1 MIFFFDDSGNSLKV
15 VPEKVYQGSNK
26 SNTIYFCMPTSVGQS
41 VHAQF
46 LLPTGEILA
55 QQIMAAQGAII
66 GVTYEDKAVNVWTL
80 DITDNVTAWAGKV
93 TVQFTVTLGDV
104 ITATASGEF
113 IVTKG
118 VPKKLPVP
126 TADQQATYD
135 QIIETLSSIQG
146 TVIDTNSTTGFA
158 FERIPNTTNAR
169 VIGWSGVIPAGR
181 LRVAPY
187 VLLNGVYLK
196 VTEYGK
202 ESSTTGVVNTTNVSL
217 PDTLETIKTNSF
229 KVGNGLMPTIIP
241 DSVRTIEANAF
252 IVTPAN
258 STLKIQAKGFPDSI
272 QASSFGTNDATATNA
287 TVAPVNVYTDL
298 AYKDLWNNYATL
310 AKDNNKITVI
320 TPVAEK
326 DINEILIDGEYVT
339 KGTTDLENYY
349 LKSQTYNQA
358 EIEYKLAKVKS
369 TAFKVVQD
377 LPPIEEAED
386 NVIYL
391 VPKKN
396 PQPPS
401 GDEEYG
407 PFYLKYG
414 SAMSADN
421 RKYVKVNGAQ
431 VEDNYQLKNGDKIE
445 IKGFGLGS
453 PPNYSS
459 FVMFDLNGKS
469 YTTSQDIT
477 LANVDLVIGEVL
489 NIANEL
495 VTLNI
500 TFAIADIQNTY
511 DEWVAIDDVTADP
524 PVKKWEQIGTT
535 AIDLSNYPTKTEMNA
550 AIATAISQAQS
561 GITALDLSYGNVEVA
576 YNTTDGALLS
586 STARITTG
594 DTHSDVP
601 VESEI
606 PIFGDNND
614 ITIDANTAGTGLII
628 KGAEILE
635 LNVVPGATNGTLT
648 QLQLDF
654 LQNKK
659 GNMIMVEHELYRLGS
674 DGYNPG
680 FLTYYHVGITGT
692 TQHIKTLSITI
703 STRAWTIVVKEVQE
717 ALGKAGSITLAESDW
732 LQQSGSTSYYQTV
745 HFAAN
750 EGDVVFF
757 TPATLGARNIV
768 NDTRLFIDSTST
780 GYVTFTAFTQPAG
793 NLTLNFF
800 IARGE

>member
-1 MIFFFDDSGNSLKV
+1 MIFFFDNSGNSLKV

-46 LLPTGEILA
+46 LLSTGEILA

-187 VLLNGVYLK
+187 VLLDGVYLK

-229 KVGNGLMPTIIP
+229 KVENGLMPTIIP

-298 AYKDLWNNYATL
+298 TYKDLWKNYATL

-320 TPVAEK
+320 TPVTTN
-326 DINEILIDGEYVT
+326 DVNEILIDGEYVT
-339 KGTTDLENYY
+339 KGTSDLENYY

-358 EIEYKLAKVKS
+358 EIEEKLANVKS
-369 TAFKVVQD
+369 TVFKVVPV
-377 LPPIEEAED
+377 LPAEGED

-391 VPKKN
+391 TPKISNN
-396 PQPPS
+396 PTTQEVTSDDP
-401 GDEEYG
+401 YAG
-407 PFYLKYG
+407 PFHLTFSEDDAKYI
-414 SAMSADN
+414 
-421 RKYVKVNGAQ
+421 KVNGAT
-431 VEDNYQLKNGDKIE
+431 VASGYQLKNGDIVTVM
-445 IKGFGLGS
+445 GFGIGQQ
-453 PPNYSS
+453 PYQTFAVPI
-459 FVMFDLNGKS
+459 VNGATYK
-469 YTTSQDIT
+469 TSQGIT
-477 LANVDLVIGEVL
+477 LTNTDINVSGYDY
-489 NIANEL
+489 ADEL
-495 VTLNI
+495 VTLTINFVMI
-500 TFAIADIQNTY
+500 DTQDTY
-511 DEWVAIDDVTADP
+511 DEWIWVIDPNTDPVT
-524 PVKKWEQIGTT
+524 KKWEHIGTT

-550 AIATAISQAQS
+550 AIEAAISQAQS
-561 GITALDLSYGNVEVA
+561 GITALDLSYGAVNVT
-576 YNTTDGALLS
+576 YDNTDGALLS

-594 DTHSDVP
+594 NTHSDVP
-601 VESEI
+601 VESEM

-628 KGAEILE
+628 KGAEILD
-635 LNVVPGATNGTLT
+635 LNVVPGATSGTLT

-659 GNMIMVEHELYRLGS
+659 GNMIMVDHELYRLGS

-692 TQHIKTLSITI
+692 TQHIKTVSITL

-717 ALGKAGSITLAESDW
+717 ALGKAGSITLLESEW
-732 LQQSGSTSYYQTV
+732 LQESGSTSYYQTKN
-745 HFAAN
+745 FAVN
-750 EGDVVFF
+750 DGDAVFF

-768 NDTRLFIDSTST
+768 NDTRLFINSTTT
-780 GYVTFTAFTQPAG
+780 GVVVFTAFTQPAG

>member
-1 MIFFFDDSGNSLKV
+1 MIFFFDNSGNSLKV

-41 VHAQF
+41 VNAQF
-46 LLPTGEILA
+46 LKPTGETLA
-55 QQIMAAQGAII
+55 QQIMAAQGAVI

-80 DITDNVTAWAGKV
+80 DINSNVTAYAGKV

-113 IVTKG
+113 IVSKG
-118 VPKKLPVP
+118 VPKVLPEP
-126 TADQQATYD
+126 DEQATYD
-135 QIIETLSSIQG
+135 DIIAMLSSIQG
-146 TVIDTNSTTGFA
+146 TVIDTNSTTGFV

-169 VIGWSGVIPAGR
+169 VIGFSGTMPAGR

-187 VLLNGVYLK
+187 TIIEGVYYK

-202 ESSTTGVVNTTNVSL
+202 DNATTGVVNTTSVIL
-217 PDTLETIKTNSF
+217 PDTLETIKAYSF
-229 KVGNGLMPTIIP
+229 KVENGLMPTIIP

-258 STLKIQAKGFPDSI
+258 SPLKIQAKGFPDSI
-272 QASSFGTNDATATNA
+272 QASSFGTNDTTATSA

-298 AYKDLWNNYATL
+298 AYKDLWNSYATL
-310 AKDNNKITVI
+310 AKDNNTITVI
-320 TPVAEK
+320 TPVTEK
-326 DINEILIDGEYVT
+326 DINEILIEGEYVT

-349 LKSQTYNQA
+349 LKSQTYNQV

-369 TAFKVVQD
+369 TVFKVVQD

-407 PFYLKYG
+407 PFYLKCG
-414 SAMSADN
+414 SAMGTDYQ
-421 RKYVKVNGAQ
+421 KYVKVNGAQ
-431 VEDNYQLKNGDKIE
+431 VEDNYELKNGDKIT
-445 IKGFGLGS
+445 ITGFGLGT
-453 PPNYSS
+453 PPDYSS
-459 FVMFDLNGKS
+459 FVMFDLNGTAYK
-469 YTTSQDIT
+469 TSQDLTI
-477 LANVDLVIGEVL
+477 ANVDLVIGETI
-489 NIANEL
+489 NFADEL

-500 TFAIADIQNTY
+500 TFAIAEIQNTY

-524 PVKKWEQIGTT
+524 PTKKWEQIGTT
-535 AIDLSNYPTKTEMNA
+535 AIDLSNYPTKAQMDA
-550 AIATAISQAQS
+550 AIAAAISQAQS
-561 GITALDLSYGNVEVA
+561 GITALDLSYGAVSVTYDN
-576 YNTTDGALLS
+576 TDGATLS

-606 PIFGDNND
+606 PIFGDGND
-614 ITIDANTAGTGLII
+614 ISIDTNINNTGIVIEGAGIL
-628 KGAEILE
+628 KLDVVSGA
-635 LNVVPGATNGTLT
+635 VNGTLT
-648 QLQLDF
+648 EAQLSF
-654 LQNKK
+654 LQNKI
-659 GNMIMVEHELYRLGS
+659 GNKIYIDHEIYVLGS
-674 DGYNPG
+674 DGDNPG

-692 TQHIKTLSITI
+692 TQRIKTLSITI
-703 STRAWTIVVKEVQE
+703 STRAWTIIVEE
-717 ALGKAGSITLAESDW
+717 IIYGKTGSVTLAVADW
-732 LQQSGSTSYYQTV
+732 SSKACIKSFTDLRDTDTIFLTPRYRTDRTNAQTAELFASTQTAAGAALPTGQVRFSVETVPTAAIVLDYY
-745 HFAAN
+745 
-750 EGDVVFF
+750 
-757 TPATLGARNIV
+757 
-768 NDTRLFIDSTST
+768 
-780 GYVTFTAFTQPAG
+780 
-793 NLTLNFF
+793 

>member
-187 VLLNGVYLK
+187 VLLDSVYLK

-202 ESSTTGVVNTTNVSL
+202 ESSTTGVVNTTNVIL

-229 KVGNGLMPTIIP
+229 KVENGLMPTIIP
-241 DSVRTIEANAF
+241 ENVRTIEANAF

-320 TPVAEK
+320 TPVTEK
-326 DINEILIDGEYVT
+326 DITEILIDGEYVT
-339 KGTTDLENYY
+339 KGTSDLENYY

-369 TAFKVVQD
+369 TVFKVVPD

-391 VPKKN
+391 VPKIKN
-396 PQPPS
+396 PGSEPP
-401 GDEEYG
+401 GYG

-414 SAMSADN
+414 SAMSSDYH
-421 RKYVKVNGAQ
+421 KYVKVNGAQ
-431 VEDNYQLKNGDKIE
+431 VEDNYELKNGDKIE
-445 IKGFGLGS
+445 IKGFGIGS
-453 PPNYSS
+453 PPNYTS
-459 FVMFDLNGKS
+459 FVMFDLNGTA

-477 LANVDLVIGEVL
+477 LANVDLVIGETL

-500 TFAIADIQNTY
+500 TFAIANIQDTY
-511 DEWVAIDDVTADP
+511 DEWVAIDDVTTDP
-524 PVKKWEQIGTT
+524 PVKKWEHIGTT
-535 AIDLSNYPTKTEMNA
+535 DIDLSNYPTKTEMNA

-561 GITALDLSYGNVEVA
+561 GITALDLSYGAVSVTYDN
-576 YNTTDGALLS
+576 TDGATLS

-606 PIFGDNND
+606 PIFGDGND
-614 ITIDANTAGTGLII
+614 ISIDTNINNAGIVI
-628 KGAEILE
+628 KGAGILK
-635 LNVVPGATNGTLT
+635 LDVASGATNGTLT
-648 QLQLDF
+648 EAQLSF
-654 LQNKK
+654 LQNKI
-659 GNMIMVEHELYRLGS
+659 GNKIYIDHEIYVLGS

-717 ALGKAGSITLAESDW
+717 ALGKAGSITLVESDW

-768 NDTRLFIDSTST
+768 NDTRLFISSTST

>member
-1 MIFFFDDSGNSLKV
+1 MIFFFDNSGNSLKV

-66 GVTYEDKAVNVWTL
+66 GVTYEDKAFNVWTL

-93 TVQFTVTLGDV
+93 TVQFTVTLGDE

-126 TADQQATYD
+126 TADQQATYE
-135 QIIETLSSIQG
+135 QIINTLSSIQG
-146 TVIDTNSTTGFA
+146 TVIDTNSSSGFA

-229 KVGNGLMPTIIP
+229 KVENGLMPTIIP
-241 DSVRTIEANAF
+241 NSVRTIEANAF

-258 STLKIQAKGFPDSI
+258 STLKIEAKGFPDNI

-298 AYKDLWNNYATL
+298 AYKDLWKNYATL

-320 TPVAEK
+320 TPVTTN
-326 DINEILIDGEYVT
+326 DVNEILIDGEYVT
-339 KGTTDLENYY
+339 KGTTDLVNYY

-358 EIEYKLAKVKS
+358 EIEYKLAKVK
-369 TAFKVVQD
+369 TTVFKVVPV
-377 LPPIEEAED
+377 LPAEGED

-391 VPKKN
+391 VPKINN
-396 PQPPS
+396 PGSEPP
-401 GDEEYG
+401 GYG

-414 SAMSADN
+414 SAMSADD
-421 RKYVKVNGAQ
+421 RKYVKVNGVQ

-459 FVMFDLNGKS
+459 FVMFDLNGTTYK
-469 YTTSQDIT
+469 TSQDIT
-477 LANVDLVIGEVL
+477 LANVDLVIGETL
-489 NIANEL
+489 NIADEL

-500 TFAIADIQNTY
+500 NFAIANIQDTY
-511 DEWVAIDDVTADP
+511 DEWVWLVDPNTDP
-524 PVKKWEQIGTT
+524 PTKKWEHIGTT

-550 AIATAISQAQS
+550 AIATAISQVQS
-561 GITALDLSYGNVEVA
+561 GITALDLSYSNVEVT
-576 YNTTDGALLS
+576 YNTTNGALLS

-594 DTHSDVP
+594 DTYSDVP
-601 VESEI
+601 VESEM

-614 ITIDANTAGTGLII
+614 ITIDANAAGTGLVI
-628 KGAEILE
+628 KGAEVLE
-635 LNVVPGATNGTLT
+635 LSVVQGATNGTLT
-648 QLQLDF
+648 QLQLEF

-659 GNMIMVEHELYRLGS
+659 GNMIMVDHELYRLGS

-692 TQHIKTLSITI
+692 VQHIKTLSITL
-703 STRAWTIVVKEVQE
+703 STRAWTIVVEE
-717 ALGKAGSITLAESDW
+717 IIYGKSGSVTLAIADW
-732 LQQSGSTSYYQTV
+732 NTITKDCLKEFDDLRSTDTIFLAPRYRNDKKNATSFEL
-745 HFAAN
+745 FASTEN
-750 EGDVVFF
+750 EVGEQ
-757 TPATLGARNIV
+757 L
-768 NDTRLFIDSTST
+768 
-780 GYVTFTAFTQPAG
+780 PAG
-793 NLTLNFF
+793 KVRFSVESIPNAAIVLDYY